1 MLRYI
6 FRGLV
11 AFTLLVMYV
20 SRSGRMN
27 PYTFLPFYYWFLA
40 SVFVFGAFGIYSLI
54 KAIKDPANRRAY
66 LLDILIAV
74 SWVPYWLAM
83 LR

>member
-11 AFTLLVMYV
+11 ALTLLVMYV
-20 SRSGRMN
+20 SRSGHMN
-27 PYTFLPFYYWFLA
+27 PYEFLPFYYWFLA
-40 SVFVFGAFGIYSLI
+40 SAFVFGAFGAWSLYN
-54 KAIKDPANRRAY
+54 AVKDRVNRRAY

-74 SWVPYWLAM
+74 SWVPYWMAM